1 VDIRTT
7 KLKSSRRPSFEFWS
21 SFFGLLV
28 VAGCGAPGEPTP
40 PSPPVPTAVTD
51 LSARQA
57 GDGVQLTFTMPAKTV
72 SGDRLVEPLTVEIL
86 RGTLKADGSPDAKSF
101 RVVYTIPGSLVG
113 NYQVAS
119 RLQFVD
125 PIAPQETRAH
135 PGATLA
141 YRVRT
146 RASKKRASAD
156 SNTVT
161 AKVFPVPERI
171 AAVQAKLTESAIEL
185 SWAAPTRTSADDP
198 LSSAPEFHIY
208 RGQLDPQAHQASAK
222 DSSPEKWISPLLFL
236 ARSDTL
242 AFRDTQFDFGK
253 TYSYVVRSAITVD
266 GNVLESDDSS
276 SVVVDAVDT
285 FPPAAPQGLI
295 AAAITGAAST
305 PPEIDLSWSLNVET
319 DLAGYRVY
327 RSERQDDNGRL
338 LTPDLLLS
346 PAYRDTSVQPG
357 SHYWYRVTAVD
368 HSGNESAPS
377 ASVSTEVTQPSP

>member
-7 KLKSSRRPSFEFWS
+7 RLKSSRRPGFGFWISFVGL
-21 SFFGLLV
+21 FFL
-28 VAGCGAPGEPTP
+28 AGCGAPGEPTP

-57 GDGVQLTFTMPAKTV
+57 GDGVQLTFTMPVKTL
-72 SGDRLVEPLTVEIL
+72 GGERLAEPPAVEIL
-86 RGTLKADGSPDAKSF
+86 RGALKASGSADAKSF
-101 RVVYTIPGSLVG
+101 RVVYTIPGSLVA
-113 NYQVAS
+113 NYQAGVQV
-119 RLQFVD
+119 QFVD

-135 PGATLA
+135 PGATLV

-161 AKVFPVPERI
+161 LKVFPVPERI
-171 AAVQAKLTESAIEL
+171 ASVQAKLTETAIEL
-185 SWAAPTRTSADDP
+185 SWTPPTQTSAGDP

-208 RGQLDPQAHQASAK
+208 RGQLDARETPPKDAS
-222 DSSPEKWISPLLFL
+222 SGKWLSPLLFL
-236 ARSDTL
+236 ARSETP
-242 AFRDTQFDFGK
+242 AFRDAQFDFGK
-253 TYSYVVRSAITVD
+253 TYAYVVRSAITVD
-266 GNVLESDDSS
+266 GNLLESDDSG
-276 SVVVDAVDT
+276 SVVVAAVDT

-295 AAAITGAAST
+295 AAPIAGAPST
-305 PPEIDLSWSLNVET
+305 PPEIDLSWSLSVEA

-327 RSERQDDNGRL
+327 RSERQDENGQL

-368 HSGNESAPS
+368 RSGNESAPS
-377 ASVSTEVTQPSP
+377 VSVPTEVTQPSP